1 MLPSTETIAETSPF
15 LRPAP
20 VSTRKAPVLKIHR
33 EAKKREK
40 HVALNPGRISSE
52 FLRALEPK
60 LTTSDRYCV
69 AGGGRDAFHLQDQNL
84 RQDREDKTKESPSES
99 FHMT

>member
-1 MLPSTETIAETSPF
+1 MARSAKKGEHSRF
-15 LRPAP
+15 L
-20 VSTRKAPVLKIHR
+20 R